1 MLELKNRY
9 RFVWWVLAVLLV
21 ITSGIA
27 AYLYQARRYTTAYL
41 PHTSINGLDVS
52 GKTVQEVQEL
62 IRQEIKE
69 YRLVLLL
76 REEEREEI
84 RGSDIGLHAEFD
96 GTLEALIGQQNPYAW
111 PVHLWK
117 GQSYE
122 MQAMVQYDEMRMKR
136 QLKALSCMKPG
147 NMKAPE
153 DAVLS
158 DYISGAGYAILPEK
172 PGTSLDE
179 KRVMET
185 VREAIVELR
194 ESVDL
199 EASDCYRLPGIRTDD
214 TALLS
219 LMERMNRYVNT
230 TVTYQFGSRSE
241 ILNGDITQEWL
252 VVDGHQVS
260 LDEELLAAYVKEL
273 GRKYNTAYT
282 KRTFQTSYGE
292 EVTVSGFYG
301 WRIDQEQEREA
312 LRDILEE
319 GKSVEREPIYAQQ
332 GASHDGNDYGDTY
345 AEVNLTAQHMFFY
358 KDGEKI
364 LESDFVSGSVAR
376 GYETPPGI
384 FGLTYKQR
392 DTVLKGQGYAS
403 PVKFWMPFN
412 GGIGFHDASWR
423 NRFGGTI
430 YRTNGSHG
438 CVNMPHDAA
447 ELLYEHVYANMP
459 VICYEL
465 PGTES
470 SKVEKSDKKETQ
482 TEQETVSEANQP
494 ATGEAGIEVETDQPA
509 TGEAE
514 REAETNQPVT
524 EGTGPALETPAMPEA
539 ALEGEIPL
547 PE

>member
-1 MLELKNRY
+1 MLELKNGY
-9 RFVWWVLAVLLV
+9 RFVWWILAVLFV
-21 ITSGIA
+21 ITSGIGI
-27 AYLYQARRYTTAYL
+27 YLYQARRYTTAYL

-52 GKTVQEVQEL
+52 GKTVQEVQDL

-69 YRLVLLL
+69 YRLTLLL
-76 REEEREEI
+76 RAEKSEEI
-84 RGSDIGLHAEFD
+84 NGSDIGLHAVFD

-111 PVHLWK
+111 PVHVWK
-117 GQSYE
+117 GESYE
-122 MQAMVQYDEMRMKR
+122 MQALVQYDETRMQQ
-136 QLKALSCMKPG
+136 QLKALSCMKPE

-153 DAVLS
+153 DAILS
-158 DYISGAGYAILPEK
+158 DYISGTGYAIVPEM
-172 PGTSLDE
+172 PGSSLDE
-179 KRVMET
+179 KRVMDA
-185 VREAIVELR
+185 VREAIGELR

-199 EASDCYRLPGIRTDD
+199 EAADCYRLPGIRTDD

-219 LMERMNRYVNT
+219 LMERMNRYVHT

-241 ILNGDITQEWL
+241 ILNGDIICEWL
-252 VVDGHQVS
+252 VVDGNQVS

-282 KRTFQTSYGE
+282 KRNFLTSYGE

-312 LRDILEE
+312 LRTILEE

-332 GASHDGNDYGDTY
+332 GASHGGNDYGDTY

-447 ELLYEHVYANMP
+447 EILYEHVYANMP

-470 SKVEKSDKKETQ
+470 GKADKSNKKETQ
-482 TEQETVSEANQP
+482 PEPETVNEINQP
-494 ATGEAGIEVETDQPA
+494 ATGEAEPEVEVSQPA
-509 TGEAE
+509 TEETGAAPEIPAVGEMQQ
-514 REAETNQPVT
+514 TT
-524 EGTGPALETPAMPEA
+524 EEISQPEA
-539 ALEGEIPL
+539 ALEGAMPL